1 MRLVALDAA
10 TGRARQRAFCR
21 PSCRP
26 RRGAVRNAH
35 FMRVFC
41 ICERKGWDSN
51 PRGACAPGGFQ
62 DRCLK
67 PLGHPSLLMHQ

>member
-35 FMRVFC
+35 FMRVFAFVS
-41 ICERKGWDSN
+41 G
-51 PRGACAPGGFQ
+51 RGGIRTHEGLAPLAVFKTAA
-62 DRCLK
+62 LNHSATL
-67 PLGHPSLLMHQ
+67 PY